1 MLLGKFNIFLKKK
14 LFLTVVLLFNATFIG
29 LLYYK
34 ILSNFLIALNS
45 QHIIDD

>member
-1 MLLGKFNIFLKKK
+1 MLLGKFNIFLKK

-34 ILSNFLIALNS
+34 ILSNFLIALKS